1 MTAQRN
7 NSQAYPRWTVRLVAM
22 LFTLHCSLFISEA
35 PAQTVNLGNIS
46 QISQSD
52 PLIITGTIGTQNT
65 YYHSSIGSGYS
76 SPLSNVFYANLNISL
91 YGISMPFSLYYSNDN
106 TSFNHPHFRFRLNP
120 RYKNWTGYFGQSS
133 MSYSEYVMGM
143 SFNGIGLEYN
153 DGRRLRFGC
162 FYGILRNAINDDPT
176 EPFARAPQY
185 KRLGWGLKVGYGSR
199 ENFLDLYF
207 LRAYDRLKSL
217 DEQWQRSVAP
227 QENIVVGLKGGVM
240 PVKHLSLNV
249 NAAASLFSTDT
260 RAQEVSTGSGLDG
273 TLKASDR
280 WGAIFTTR
288 YSSLAR
294 FAGDVSANLA
304 LPGFSASAYYRM
316 IQPDYT
322 SLGTYYMTNNYQ
334 SLGLTLSTTLFRNLS
349 LTGNFSGQ
357 EDNLTNKQLYTTR
370 GLVYA
375 VMAST
380 RFGDLNL
387 SLGYNGYTQKQYD
400 GTAQVNDTTRID
412 RRTQSITFTPSYS
425 IDGDALTHTFAV
437 SASYTENKDL
447 NRLSRL
453 SSAGGAGS
461 ADITSKAVG
470 LSYNLGVKAWA
481 TDFTTSL
488 NHQVSKGM
496 NNRYTS
502 DIASLTTSRS
512 FLSDE
517 ALTVAITASLIYN
530 EIEHQSKSL
539 SIGGDLQMGYNIKKV
554 HLFSLSAGIN
564 KYGDVNPTKTRSTL
578 DATDISASLNYTYTF
593 SLLEVKR
600 KK

>member
-1 MTAQRN
+1 MMTAHSN
-7 NSQAYPRWTVRLVAM
+7 YTQACTRWTVRLVAL
-22 LFTLHCSLFISEA
+22 LFTLHSSPFLLSFGGQGA
-35 PAQTVNLGNIS
+35 LAQTVNLGNIS
-46 QISQSD
+46 QIAQSD

-65 YYHSSIGSGYS
+65 YYHSSVGNGYS
-76 SPLSNVFYANLNISL
+76 SLWNNVFYANLNIRF
-91 YGISMPFSLYYSNDN
+91 YGVSMPFSLYYSNDN
-106 TSFNHPHFRFRLNP
+106 TSFSSPHLRFRLNP

-143 SFNGIGLEYN
+143 SFNGVGVEYN
-153 DGRRLRFGC
+153 DGKRLRFGG

-176 EPFARAPQY
+176 EPFARSPQY
-185 KRLGWGLKVGYGSR
+185 KRLGWGFKVGYGSR

-217 DEQWQRSVAP
+217 DEQWQRSIAP
-227 QENIVVGLKGGVM
+227 QENIVIGLKGGVT
-240 PVKHLSLNV
+240 PVKCLSLNV

-260 RAQEVSTGSGLDG
+260 RAQEVETSE
-273 TLKASDR
+273 ADR
-280 WGAIFTTR
+280 WGSIFTTR

-294 FAGDVSANLA
+294 FAGDVSANLS
-304 LPGFSASAYYRM
+304 LPGISASLYYRM

-334 SLGLTLSTTLFRNLS
+334 SLGLTLSTTLCRKVSLS
-349 LTGNFSGQ
+349 ANFSGQ

-370 GLVYA
+370 GLVYSA
-375 VMAST
+375 MAST

-387 SLGYNGYTQKQYD
+387 SLGYNGYTQKQHD
-400 GTAQVNDTTRID
+400 GAAQVNDTTRVD
-412 RRTQSITFTPSYS
+412 RRMQSITFTPSYN
-425 IDGDALTHTFAV
+425 IDGENLSHTFAV
-437 SASYTENKDL
+437 SASLTDNKDL
-447 NRLSRL
+447 NDFTIHQS
-453 SSAGGAGS
+453 
-461 ADITSKAVG
+461 DITSKAIG
-470 LSYNLGVKAWA
+470 LSYNLGVKAWEM
-481 TDFTTSL
+481 DFTTSL

-517 ALTVAITASLIYN
+517 ALTVALTASLIYN
-530 EIEHQSKSL
+530 EIQYQSKSL
-539 SIGGDLQMGYNIKKV
+539 SIGGDLQMGYNIKRK

-593 SLLEVKR
+593 SLLEIKKKR
-600 KK
+600 PTPDP